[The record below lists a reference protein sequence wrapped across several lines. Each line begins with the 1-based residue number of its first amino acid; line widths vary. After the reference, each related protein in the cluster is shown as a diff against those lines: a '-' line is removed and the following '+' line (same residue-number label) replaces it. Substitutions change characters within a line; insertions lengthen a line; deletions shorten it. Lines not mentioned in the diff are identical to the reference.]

1 MRKLSTMAG
10 FSIIELLVF
19 IVVTS
24 LLMSTIML
32 GAFQSLRKAPDVHN
46 QILAIETAQRC
57 LEWYLEQRRLN
68 GFTYLTCPSSP
79 SSPVC
84 TAPSGL
90 SVSTNIACTTWNGD
104 SGFKTITVTV
114 SGAATASLSVQIGNY

>member
-1 MRKLSTMAG
+1 MAG

-19 IVVTS
+19 IIVTS

-46 QILAIETAQRC
+46 QILALDTAQRC

-68 GFTYLTCPSSP
+68 GYNSLSCPSSP
-79 SSPVC
+79 SAAACS
-84 TAPSGL
+84 APAGL
-90 SVSTNIACTTWNGD
+90 TVSTNIACTTWNGD
-104 SGFKTITVTV
+104 SAYKTITVTV
-114 SGAATASLSVQIGNY
+114 SGAASASLSTQIGNY